1 VESGGEFGLH
11 GRPARVG
18 TAIVAR
24 LRAADAPHADMSIA
38 TSRDAESPFFAT
50 IAAWTTPGVDDHPFS
65 ERPP

>member
-1 VESGGEFGLH
+1 
-11 GRPARVG
+11 VG